1 MDYIKSNKEAWEEA
15 FEHRKDGWDE
25 SVIDKLNSEDFP
37 FLEKELITEL
47 ELMNLKGKTIGQFCC
62 NNGREILSIMKFGAM
77 KAVGFDI
84 AENMIDFAN
93 KTATELGVNAI
104 FIATNILEIP
114 EEYNNTFDYIFI
126 TIGAITWFKDLD
138 LLFKKV
144 SLCLKESGVVIINE
158 MHPFTNMLA
167 VMGEENFDSENISKL
182 VNSYFSNKPWI
193 GNDGMGY
200 MTEKSYKSKTFT
212 SYAHSM
218 ASIISSM
225 GRNNI
230 YTTKLVELENDI
242 SSIFAD
248 LSNKGLPLS
257 YILIGRK

>member
-15 FEHRKDGWDE
+15 YEHRKDGWDE
-25 SVIDKLNSEDFP
+25 SVIDKLSTEDFP
-37 FLEKELITEL
+37 FIEKELIEEL
-47 ELMNLKGKTIGQFCC
+47 KLMDLKEKTIGQFCC
-62 NNGREILSIMKFGAM
+62 NNGREILSIMKFGA
-77 KAVGFDI
+77 KEAVGFDI
-84 AENMIDFAN
+84 AENMVNYAN
-93 KTATELGVNAI
+93 ITANDLKVNAK
-104 FIATNILEIP
+104 FLATNILEIP
-114 EEYNNTFDYIFI
+114 ENYNNTFDYIFI

-138 LLFKKV
+138 LFFNKV
-144 SLCLKESGVVIINE
+144 TSCLKEEGTLIINE

-167 VMGEENFDSENISKL
+167 VRGEENFDSENISKL
-182 VNSYFSNKPWI
+182 ANSYFSEKPWI

-200 MTEKSYKSKTFT
+200 MTEKPYESKTFT

-225 GRNNI
+225 GRNKI
-230 YTTKLVELENDI
+230 YTIKLVELENDI

>member
-1 MDYIKSNKEAWEEA
+1 MDYINTNKEAWEEA
-15 FEHRKDGWDE
+15 YEHRKDGWDE
-25 SVIDKLNSEDFP
+25 SVIEKLSTEDFP
-37 FLEKELITEL
+37 FIEEDLIVELNLMDLKE
-47 ELMNLKGKTIGQFCC
+47 KTIGQFCC
-62 NNGREILSIMKFGAM
+62 NNGREILSIMKFGA
-77 KAVGFDI
+77 KEAIGFDI
-84 AENMIDFAN
+84 AENMIEFAN
-93 KTATELGVNAI
+93 KTANELDVNAK
-104 FIATNILEIP
+104 FLATNILEIP
-114 EEYNNTFDYIFI
+114 ENYNNTFDYIFI

-138 LLFKKV
+138 LFFNKV
-144 SLCLKESGVVIINE
+144 SSCLKDGGVVILNE

-167 VMGEENFDSENISKL
+167 VKGEGNFDSENISKL

-225 GRNNI
+225 GRNRI
-230 YTTKLVELENDI
+230 YTTKLVELEKDI

-248 LSNKGLPLS
+248 ISNKGLPLS
-257 YILIGRK
+257 YILIGKK